1 MLVDNFLLTRL
12 LDLIEF
18 ISRIKYMGKLLFRQL
33 NREVQTGKNGAVL
46 AGVKFVKVTSLLL
59 VSQVVLGA

>member
-1 MLVDNFLLTRL
+1 M
-12 LDLIEF
+12 
-18 ISRIKYMGKLLFRQL
+18 SKLLSRQL

-59 VSQVVLGA
+59 VSQVVLSA